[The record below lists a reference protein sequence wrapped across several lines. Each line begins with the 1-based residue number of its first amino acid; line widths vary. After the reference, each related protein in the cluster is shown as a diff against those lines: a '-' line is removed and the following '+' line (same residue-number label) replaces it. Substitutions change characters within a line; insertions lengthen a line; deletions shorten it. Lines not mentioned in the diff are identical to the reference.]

1 MVEADLNAQKRQS
14 LGDVFKNVKKE
25 FSEDDIRATY
35 KFHKVIGG
43 GHFGTV
49 RLASPKNDP

>member
-1 MVEADLNAQKRQS
+1 MVEKNDQKRPS
-14 LGDVFKNVKKE
+14 VGDIFKNVKKE
-25 FSEDDIRATY
+25 FSEDDIRQTY

-49 RLASPKNDP
+49 RLASPK